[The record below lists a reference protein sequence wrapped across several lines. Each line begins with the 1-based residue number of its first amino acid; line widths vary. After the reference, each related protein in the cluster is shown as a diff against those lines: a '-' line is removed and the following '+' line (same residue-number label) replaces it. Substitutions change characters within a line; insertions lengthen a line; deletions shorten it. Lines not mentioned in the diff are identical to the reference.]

1 MKKFLLALPL
11 AALAACGGSSS
22 GSSSSD
28 KDVLMTSDI
37 DGMVGWLTDP
47 SALTKGEAHSGVYS
61 LRVDQNHEFS
71 PGYTAILGQLSAT
84 RIKGVKLEAWVYAT
98 DKNSAGKLEFVLK
111 DGSGNEIMRDQT
123 HLEEVKD
130 YGKWVLVSKDIMFPP
145 STNYSSRITM
155 YVSRAGATTPAFV
168 DDLKL
173 TALR

>member
-11 AALAACGGSSS
+11 AALVACGGSKS
-22 GSSSSD
+22 GASYSD
-28 KDVLMTSDI
+28 KDVLMSADI
-37 DGMVGWLTDP
+37 DGMAGWIGDP
-47 SALTKGEAHSGVYS
+47 NALVRGEAHSGAYC

-71 PGYTAILGQLSAT
+71 PGYTAVLGQLSPT

-111 DGSGNEIMRDQT
+111 DGSGAEVMRDQT

-145 STNYSSRITM
+145 STNYTSTITL
-155 YVSRAGATTPAFV
+155 YASRAGATTPAFV
-168 DDLKL
+168 DDIKL
-173 TALR
+173 IALR